1 MRTAVVYNFL
11 LEANLMA
18 SIAILLMLPIRRF
31 LRGRLGSRAIY
42 FAWLLVAVRLLC
54 PLTLPNPAI
63 NGIRSPFAMDSAIRP
78 IAGQL
83 MVRFQD
89 ILSRVE
95 QLMEEHPALPGSAAV
110 AKDMNHLLE
119 GMYNGMLPLTLMKI
133 YLAGAA
139 LVLIWFAAANLRFRL
154 RLRAGRIEPI
164 SGRLLEQYELLCR
177 QRNMRPIPVYFTD
190 PLPSACLVGVFRPY
204 IALPLSAPPQ
214 EAVQVLT
221 HEVCHYKG
229 GDHLWALLRL
239 LCCTVHWF
247 DPLVWA
253 AAYMSRTD
261 GELACDERVIDKL
274 KPQQR
279 LDYAHVLVLAAAR
292 RNAPGV
298 GVLATGMTM
307 TGKKL
312 KKRVNSILHNGQVR
326 QGAAVAFALAASMA
340 LVGAFATGE
349 RAYVLRVPETQTAI
363 AAHSVLTE
371 QEAVEAA
378 QRFWQRSDVNWN
390 VSGLVWSASEWG
402 GEEWLVMA
410 APKDDARTVRIT
422 LEKETGYI
430 TSFENPFCMAET
442 SYATIQPLSTA
453 EVDQVGMGALAFA
466 DAVYPGS
473 SNRIEG
479 IDNYGEGTHG
489 DDRIISLAGV
499 ADTGI
504 FRFDIQTAPEW
515 KIVYYRMPSET
526 ANGDEGGEGN
536 G

>member
-54 PLTLPNPAI
+54 PLTLPNPAL

-177 QRNMRPIPVYFTD
+177 QRNVRPIPVYFTD
-190 PLPSACLVGVFRPY
+190 PLPSACLVGIFRPY

-239 LCCTVHWF
+239 LCCAVHWF
-247 DPLVWA
+247 NPLVWA

-326 QGAAVAFALAASMA
+326 RGAAVAFALAASMA
-340 LVGAFATGE
+340 LVGAFATGGAGLCSPCAGDPDGHRRPFRPDGAGGRGGGAALLAALGRELE
-349 RAYVLRVPETQTAI
+349 RLRTGMVGQRMGQGRMAGDGRAEGRCANRSYHVGKRDGVYHVL
-363 AAHSVLTE
+363 
-371 QEAVEAA
+371 
-378 QRFWQRSDVNWN
+378 
-390 VSGLVWSASEWG
+390 
-402 GEEWLVMA
+402 
-410 APKDDARTVRIT
+410 
-422 LEKETGYI
+422 
-430 TSFENPFCMAET
+430 
-442 SYATIQPLSTA
+442 
-453 EVDQVGMGALAFA
+453 
-466 DAVYPGS
+466 
-473 SNRIEG
+473 
-479 IDNYGEGTHG
+479 
-489 DDRIISLAGV
+489 
-499 ADTGI
+499 
-504 FRFDIQTAPEW
+504 
-515 KIVYYRMPSET
+515 
-526 ANGDEGGEGN
+526 
-536 G
+536 

>member
-177 QRNMRPIPVYFTD
+177 QRNVRPIPVYFTD
-190 PLPSACLVGVFRPY
+190 PLPSACLVGDFRPY

-274 KPQQR
+274 KPRQK

-298 GVLATGMTM
+298 AGYRHDHDREKAQEAGEQHPAQWTGAP
-307 TGKKL
+307 GCGGRL
-312 KKRVNSILHNGQVR
+312 CAGGFHGAGGRFRHRGAGLCPPCAGDPDGHRRPFRPDGAGGR
-326 QGAAVAFALAASMA
+326 GGGAALLAA
-340 LVGAFATGE
+340 
-349 RAYVLRVPETQTAI
+349 P
-363 AAHSVLTE
+363 
-371 QEAVEAA
+371 
-378 QRFWQRSDVNWN
+378 
-390 VSGLVWSASEWG
+390 
-402 GEEWLVMA
+402 
-410 APKDDARTVRIT
+410 
-422 LEKETGYI
+422 
-430 TSFENPFCMAET
+430 
-442 SYATIQPLSTA
+442 
-453 EVDQVGMGALAFA
+453 
-466 DAVYPGS
+466 
-473 SNRIEG
+473 
-479 IDNYGEGTHG
+479 
-489 DDRIISLAGV
+489 
-499 ADTGI
+499 
-504 FRFDIQTAPEW
+504 
-515 KIVYYRMPSET
+515 
-526 ANGDEGGEGN
+526 
-536 G
+536 

>member
-1 MRTAVVYNFL
+1 M
-11 LEANLMA
+11 
-18 SIAILLMLPIRRF
+18 
-31 LRGRLGSRAIY
+31 
-42 FAWLLVAVRLLC
+42 AVRLLC

-177 QRNMRPIPVYFTD
+177 QRNVRPIPVYFTD

-274 KPQQR
+274 KPRQK
-279 LDYAHVLVLAAAR
+279 LDYAHVLVLAGGPAERSGRGRAGYR
-292 RNAPGV
+292 HDHDREKAQEAG
-298 GVLATGMTM
+298 
-307 TGKKL
+307 
-312 KKRVNSILHNGQVR
+312 NSILHNGQVR
-326 QGAAVAFALAASMA
+326 LGAGRSPLRWRLPWRWWALSPQGSGPMS
-340 LVGAFATGE
+340 
-349 RAYVLRVPETQTAI
+349 
-363 AAHSVLTE
+363 SVC
-371 QEAVEAA
+371 
-378 QRFWQRSDVNWN
+378 RR
-390 VSGLVWSASEWG
+390 
-402 GEEWLVMA
+402 
-410 APKDDARTVRIT
+410 PRR
-422 LEKETGYI
+422 
-430 TSFENPFCMAET
+430 
-442 SYATIQPLSTA
+442 
-453 EVDQVGMGALAFA
+453 
-466 DAVYPGS
+466 
-473 SNRIEG
+473 
-479 IDNYGEGTHG
+479 
-489 DDRIISLAGV
+489 
-499 ADTGI
+499 
-504 FRFDIQTAPEW
+504 
-515 KIVYYRMPSET
+515 PSPPIPS
-526 ANGDEGGEGN
+526 
-536 G
+536 

>member
-139 LVLIWFAAANLRFRL
+139 LVLIWFAAANLCFRL

-177 QRNMRPIPVYFTD
+177 QRNVRPIPVYFTD

-204 IALPLSAPPQ
+204 IALPLSAPP
-214 EAVQVLT
+214 
-221 HEVCHYKG
+221 
-229 GDHLWALLRL
+229 R
-239 LCCTVHWF
+239 
-247 DPLVWA
+247 
-253 AAYMSRTD
+253 
-261 GELACDERVIDKL
+261 
-274 KPQQR
+274 
-279 LDYAHVLVLAAAR
+279 
-292 RNAPGV
+292 
-298 GVLATGMTM
+298 
-307 TGKKL
+307 
-312 KKRVNSILHNGQVR
+312 KRCR
-326 QGAAVAFALAASMA
+326 
-340 LVGAFATGE
+340 
-349 RAYVLRVPETQTAI
+349 
-363 AAHSVLTE
+363 
-371 QEAVEAA
+371 
-378 QRFWQRSDVNWN
+378 
-390 VSGLVWSASEWG
+390 
-402 GEEWLVMA
+402 
-410 APKDDARTVRIT
+410 
-422 LEKETGYI
+422 
-430 TSFENPFCMAET
+430 C
-442 SYATIQPLSTA
+442 
-453 EVDQVGMGALAFA
+453 
-466 DAVYPGS
+466 
-473 SNRIEG
+473 
-479 IDNYGEGTHG
+479 
-489 DDRIISLAGV
+489 
-499 ADTGI
+499 
-504 FRFDIQTAPEW
+504 
-515 KIVYYRMPSET
+515 
-526 ANGDEGGEGN
+526 
-536 G
+536 

>member
-177 QRNMRPIPVYFTD
+177 QRNVRPIPVYFTD

-247 DPLVWA
+247 NPLVWA

-312 KKRVNSILHNGQVR
+312 KKRVNSILHNG
-326 QGAAVAFALAASMA
+326 
-340 LVGAFATGE
+340 
-349 RAYVLRVPETQTAI
+349 
-363 AAHSVLTE
+363 
-371 QEAVEAA
+371 
-378 QRFWQRSDVNWN
+378 
-390 VSGLVWSASEWG
+390 
-402 GEEWLVMA
+402 
-410 APKDDARTVRIT
+410 
-422 LEKETGYI
+422 
-430 TSFENPFCMAET
+430 
-442 SYATIQPLSTA
+442 
-453 EVDQVGMGALAFA
+453 
-466 DAVYPGS
+466 
-473 SNRIEG
+473 
-479 IDNYGEGTHG
+479 
-489 DDRIISLAGV
+489 
-499 ADTGI
+499 
-504 FRFDIQTAPEW
+504 
-515 KIVYYRMPSET
+515 
-526 ANGDEGGEGN
+526 
-536 G
+536 

>member
-177 QRNMRPIPVYFTD
+177 QRNVRPIPVYFTD

-229 GDHLWALLRL
+229 GDHLWAL
-239 LCCTVHWF
+239 
-247 DPLVWA
+247 
-253 AAYMSRTD
+253 
-261 GELACDERVIDKL
+261 
-274 KPQQR
+274 
-279 LDYAHVLVLAAAR
+279 
-292 RNAPGV
+292 GV

-326 QGAAVAFALAASMA
+326 RGAAVAFALAASMA

-378 QRFWQRSDVNWN
+378 
-390 VSGLVWSASEWG
+390 
-402 GEEWLVMA
+402 
-410 APKDDARTVRIT
+410 P
-422 LEKETGYI
+422 
-430 TSFENPFCMAET
+430 
-442 SYATIQPLSTA
+442 
-453 EVDQVGMGALAFA
+453 
-466 DAVYPGS
+466 
-473 SNRIEG
+473 
-479 IDNYGEGTHG
+479 
-489 DDRIISLAGV
+489 
-499 ADTGI
+499 
-504 FRFDIQTAPEW
+504 
-515 KIVYYRMPSET
+515 
-526 ANGDEGGEGN
+526 
-536 G
+536 